1 MSDEPDEQEEPEV
14 DLFAHF
20 SSEYAE
26 ALKAFETIQEQAST
40 LMLLGAGDDL
50 RHFLEQYIEMAQR
63 TRASAIENE
72 QQNFADWFA
81 ELVVRAEDLLAQ
93 IAIKQPPPSS
103 H

>member
-1 MSDEPDEQEEPEV
+1 MTDEPEDQEEPEI

-26 ALKAFETIQEQAST
+26 AKKAFETIQEQAST

-72 QQNFADWFA
+72 QQDFAGSFA
-81 ELVVRAEDLLAQ
+81 ALIVRAEDLLAQ
-93 IAIKQPPPSS
+93 IAIKEPRPSS